1 MKTMKIYAVAAAF
14 MFSIGFTSCE
24 AVKNTNN
31 TQRGVAI
38 GAASG
43 AVIGGV
49 LGNNVGKGGN
59 TALGAIIGG
68 VVGGAAGGLI
78 GNRMDKQAQ
87 KIDQALPGAE
97 VERVGEGIKITLG
110 ENSVNFD
117 LNKSTLT
124 PTAKANL
131 DKLVPVFNEYPD
143 TNIQIFGY
151 TDSSGA
157 DDYNLR
163 LSEQRAASV
172 KSYLAGKGI
181 SSARIVT
188 LGRGEAD
195 PIADNST
202 ADGMRQNR
210 RVEFAITANEKMIED
225 AQKQA
230 EKK

>member
-1 MKTMKIYAVAAAF
+1 MKTVKIYALAAAL
-14 MFSIGFTSCE
+14 MASIGFTSCE

-87 KIDQALPGAE
+87 KIDEALPGAE
-97 VERVGEGIKITLG
+97 VERVGEGIKLTLG

-117 LNKSTLT
+117 LNKSSLT
-124 PTAKANL
+124 SKAKANL
-131 DKLVPVFNEYPD
+131 DRLVPVFNEYPD
-143 TNIQIFGY
+143 TDIQIYGY
-151 TDSSGA
+151 TDSTGA
-157 DDYNLR
+157 ADYNLS
-163 LSEQRAASV
+163 LSEKRAQSV
-172 KSYLAGKGI
+172 RDYLVGKGLKSGRFTTI
-181 SSARIVT
+181 
-188 LGRGEAD
+188 GRGIAD
-195 PIADNST
+195 PIADNAT
-202 ADGMRQNR
+202 KDGQSKNR
-210 RVEFAITANEKMIED
+210 RVEFAITANEKMIQD
-225 AQKQA
+225 A
-230 EKK
+230 EKDAKK